1 MVENDLGLEGKNKM
15 TTHKWSDLK
24 SQLPK
29 DRQEAI
35 NKEVNSALNKMDRL
49 RFISVCAALIIVLID
64 VVGFIYCS
72 VLAFSNLYNGSVI
85 SRVILFGI
93 ALLLAFSDYK
103 NSSKFL
109 ELYRKEN
116 SK

>member
-1 MVENDLGLEGKNKM
+1 M

-29 DRQEAI
+29 DRQEVI
-35 NKEVNSALNKMDRL
+35 NKEVKDELNKMDRW
-49 RFISVCAALIIVLID
+49 RFISICAALTIVLID

-72 VLAFSNLYNGSVI
+72 VLAFHNLDNGSVI

-93 ALLLAFSDYK
+93 ALLLAFSAYK
-103 NSSKFL
+103 NSAKFL